1 MKSYT
6 LIVKKEDF
14 PYIVAAIA
22 LRAEVLQDS
31 LRLQMHELEEKERRQ
46 AEEAMRAKLPDPFDD
61 DMKIPAKKVEL
72 NLSKPII
79 VPKQL
84 TEVTPAQE
92 KHAKAMEPVSRKAKR
107 AALMRILK
115 AKGSADLST
124 AEIAR
129 RAGVSYV
136 TAHKARAAFAPKK
149 GRK

>member
-1 MKSYT
+1 MKSYN

-14 PYIVAAIA
+14 SYIVAAIA

-46 AEEAMRAKLPDPFDD
+46 AEEAIRAKLPDPFDD
-61 DMKIPAKKVEL
+61 DLSIPQKKMET
-72 NLSKPII
+72 NKPIV
-79 VPKQL
+79 VPKAAPQI
-84 TEVTPAQE
+84 EKPA
-92 KHAKAMEPVSRKAKR
+92 ASRKQKR

-115 AKGSADLST
+115 SKGSADLST